1 MRIIYQEGKLYI
13 SLTDDEVDN
22 ISKNK
27 HSTVE
32 IPIGKLKVLHEDVS
46 NAVTQ
51 YWREVGIYEEL
62 QETRR
67 RHNI

>member
-1 MRIIYQEGKLYI
+1 MRITYQEGKIYV

-27 HSTVE
+27 HSSVE
-32 IPIGKLKVLHEDVS
+32 IPIGYLKVLHEDVS

-51 YWREVGIYEEL
+51 YWREVGIHEEL